1 MKEESS
7 NYRELCNLVE
17 TIESLYSEGKLR
29 DCEIF
34 LFIDNIV
41 ANYAYDKSLSSCKA
55 LYDLVL
61 RLRLVQQKE
70 GIMLHV
76 VHVAGTRMIKSGV
89 DGLYRG
95 ETGEGAMQGKE
106 MISFIPLHL
115 DALERRNGA
124 VCTWVESWWLSK
136 LNLVWLTPDGSYA
149 RMFD

>member
-17 TIESLYSEGKLR
+17 TIESFYSEGKLR

-76 VHVAGTRMIKSGV
+76 VHVAGTRMIKYGV
-89 DGLYRG
+89 DGLSRG

>member
-1 MKEESS
+1 MKEVSS

-89 DGLYRG
+89 DGLSRG

>member
-1 MKEESS
+1 MKEVSS

-89 DGLYRG
+89 DGLSRC